1 MVDIEQT
8 ITQITT
14 DIPMTEC
21 ADEIFGALDH
31 LKSGGVVVSP
41 TDTLYG
47 LVADVFNQDALE
59 RVFTIKGRASDLALP
74 VLISDWAM
82 VGVVAENKSDL
93 AQRLAE
99 KYWPGPLTL
108 VLPKLPG
115 VSCLVTGGRDTVAVR
130 SPNHPVPQRL
140 ITQLGRPITGTSANL
155 SGEPNPQ
162 SLDEVRRQLGNS
174 VDYIISYGPVPT
186 GTASTIVDLT
196 NGLPKLIREGA
207 IPFMEILHG
216 NH

>member
-82 VGVVAENKSDL
+82 VGVVAG
-93 AQRLAE
+93 
-99 KYWPGPLTL
+99 PGARGMRRIFRS
-108 VLPKLPG
+108 LPG
-115 VSCLVTGGRDTVAVR
+115 IQPRTSKSHSRTQSARRSCIATFRWAGSLLAFRSGFLDFYHQLSKREQRCRD
-130 SPNHPVPQRL
+130 P
-140 ITQLGRPITGTSANL
+140 
-155 SGEPNPQ
+155 
-162 SLDEVRRQLGNS
+162 
-174 VDYIISYGPVPT
+174 
-186 GTASTIVDLT
+186 
-196 NGLPKLIREGA
+196 
-207 IPFMEILHG
+207 
-216 NH
+216 